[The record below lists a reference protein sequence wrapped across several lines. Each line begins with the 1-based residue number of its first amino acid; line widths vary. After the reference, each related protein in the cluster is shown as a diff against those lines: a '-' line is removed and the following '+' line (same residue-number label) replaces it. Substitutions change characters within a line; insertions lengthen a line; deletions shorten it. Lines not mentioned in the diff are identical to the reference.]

1 MNIRI
6 LLCVVIHSCLIAY
19 SYAQPP
25 EQEVK
30 IMLAP
35 ERADWTY
42 KPGDP
47 VNFTVSVFKNGNPI
61 RNVWV
66 RYETGPEKM
75 PAFKKDSLKLGNNTG
90 LIKGGTM
97 REPGFLR
104 CIVETTVDGKV
115 YRELATAAFQPEN
128 IQPTVKLPADFTTFW
143 DKAKSE
149 LAGISMNSRMT
160 LMPERCT
167 DKVNVYYVKFK
178 GYWNADVHGILCIP
192 KKEGRYPAVLRVPGA
207 GIRAYNGDIG
217 LASKGFITL
226 EIGIHGIPVNLE
238 PEVYGNLASGA
249 LRSYYTLN
257 LHDRDKF
264 YYKRVY
270 LATVRSNDFLTSLPQ
285 YDGLNLGVIGGSQ
298 GGALAIV
305 TAALDPRVKYL
316 AAYYPALSDL
326 TGYLQGRAGGWP
338 HYFQQAGAGLP
349 KEAIETTAYYDVVN
363 FARMVKA
370 PGIYTL
376 GFNDEVC
383 PPTSM
388 YAAYNVI
395 SAPKQLEVYPETG
408 HWTYPA
414 QRELMDNWLMKK
426 LSGN

>member
-6 LLCVVIHSCLIAY
+6 LLCVLIHSCLITF

-42 KPGDP
+42 KTGDP
-47 VNFTVSVFKNGNPI
+47 VNFTVSIFKNGNPLKDI
-61 RNVWV
+61 WI
-66 RYETGPEKM
+66 RYETGPERM
-75 PAFKKDSLKLGNNTG
+75 PAQVKDSIKLGKNAVV
-90 LIKGGTM
+90 IKGGTM
-97 REPGFLR
+97 RQPGFLR
-104 CIVETTVDGKV
+104 CFVETTVEGKV
-115 YRELATAAFQPEN
+115 YRELATAAFQPES
-128 IQPTVKLPADFTTFW
+128 IQPAVKLPSDFSAFW
-143 DKAKSE
+143 NTAKAE
-149 LAGISMNSRMT
+149 LAAIPMNARMT

-167 DKVNVYYVKFK
+167 DKVNVYYVKFR
-178 GYWNADVHGILCIP
+178 GYWNADVHGILCVP
-192 KKEGRYPAVLRVPGA
+192 KKEGRYPAILRVPGA
-207 GIRAYNGDIG
+207 GIRAYSGDIA

-226 EIGIHGIPVNLE
+226 EIGIHGIPVNME
-238 PEVYGNLASGA
+238 AEVYNNLASGA
-249 LRSYYTLN
+249 LRNYWTLN

-270 LATVRSNDFLTSLPQ
+270 LATVRSNDFLTSLPW
-285 YDGLNLGVIGGSQ
+285 YDGNNLGVIGGSQ

-305 TAALDPRVKYL
+305 TAALDDRVKYL
-316 AAYYPALSDL
+316 AAYYPALADL
-326 TGYLQGRAGGWP
+326 PGYLQGRAGGWP
-338 HYFQQAGAGLP
+338 HYFQQPGSGIP
-349 KEAIETTAYYDVVN
+349 NEALETTAYYDVVN
-363 FARMVKA
+363 FARQVNV

-388 YAAYNVI
+388 YAAYNMI
-395 SAPKQLEVYPETG
+395 KAPKQLKVFPETG

-414 QRELMDNWLMKK
+414 QREMMDNWLTEQ
-426 LSGN
+426 LSAR